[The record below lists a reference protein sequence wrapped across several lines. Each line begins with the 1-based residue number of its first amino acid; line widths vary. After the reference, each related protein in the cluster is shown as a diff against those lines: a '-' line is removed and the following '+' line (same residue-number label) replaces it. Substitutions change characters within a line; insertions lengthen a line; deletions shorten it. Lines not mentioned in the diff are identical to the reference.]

1 MKVIQSHAQYL
12 DGSPYVK
19 NDLLNRNEKYLN
31 FYTFLL
37 SFLTL
42 KKYNGHVT
50 MYCNQNAYDTFV
62 KYIPY
67 DEVIIK
73 ESTQPFNSWNY
84 YKVEVINEQKENFVH
99 VDCDVFIFDD
109 LFKPF
114 KDGGYDGIVQDIV
127 TPKVNE
133 FFSKHFVYENQS
145 VLKKHGIFDASIY
158 DGRCFSCGVIGMT
171 VDALEKYESMTSK
184 LMRIRNQLIFRYVQP
199 TAIIEELGFYLTALN
214 NSFKVYDI
222 LPYEE
227 ILKNNGDPR
236 KVGDNKKYTHMWFDT
251 KYEKKNVDLIK
262 GKILKDFPDQYD
274 LVTQYEEYIKGFDI
288 KYK

>member
-1 MKVIQSHAQYL
+1 MRVIQSHAQYVN
-12 DGSPYVK
+12 GSPYVR
-19 NDLLNRNEKYLN
+19 NDSLNYNEKYLN

-42 KKYNGHVT
+42 KKYYGSVA
-50 MYCNQNAYDTFV
+50 MYCNLEAYNTFI

-67 DEVIIK
+67 DEIIFK
-73 ESTQPFNSWNY
+73 EPTESFDSWNY
-84 YKVEVINEQKENFVH
+84 YKVEVINDQKEKFVH
-99 VDCDVFIFDD
+99 VDSDVFIFDD

-114 KDGGYDGIVQDIV
+114 NDGNYDGIVQDTI
-127 TPKVNE
+127 TPKVNDY
-133 FFSKHFVYENQS
+133 FSKHFVYENQS
-145 VLKKHGIFDASIY
+145 VLKKHGIFDISIY

-171 VDALEKYESMTSK
+171 MNVLEKYKNMTKK
-184 LMRIRNQLIFRYVQP
+184 LMRIKNQLIFRYVQP

-214 NSFKVYDI
+214 NSYKMYEV

-236 KVGDNKKYTHMWFDT
+236 KVGDKYKYTHMWFDT
-251 KYEKKNVDLIK
+251 KYVKRNVELIK
-262 GKILKDFPDQYD
+262 GKILKDFPDQYG
-274 LVTQYEEYIKGFDI
+274 LVEQYDEYIKNFDI